1 MLVAEGLT
9 KAFGGPP
16 VVDGV
21 SFTLARGTITGLIG
35 PNGAGKTTLFN
46 LIAASLAP
54 DSGTITLDGARI
66 EGLRPDQVFGRGLGR
81 TFQIPRP
88 FPAMTVL
95 ENVMLAPQGQQGER
109 FWANWLK
116 PGAVEA
122 EEKRNRERAMHW
134 LDFVGLARLAQQPAS
149 VLSGGQR
156 KLLELA
162 RVLVAEPKL
171 ILLDEPGA
179 GVAPPLLAIIM
190 EKIAELNARGITFL
204 IIEHNMDLVM
214 TLCRPVMVL
223 AQGRKLLEGPPEQ
236 VKSDPRVI
244 EAYLGGSDDRRAEA
258 PQVPSTEGLNRIPT
272 A

>member
-1 MLVAEGLT
+1 VLVAEGLT

-54 DSGTITLDGARI
+54 DSGSITLDGARI
-66 EGLRPDQVFGRGLGR
+66 EGLRPDEVFLRGLGR

-95 ENVMLAPQGQQGER
+95 ENVMLAPPGQRGER
-109 FWANWLK
+109 FWANWLS
-116 PGAVEA
+116 PGAVAA
-122 EEKRNRERAMHW
+122 EEKRNREAAMHW

-162 RVLVAEPKL
+162 RVLVAEPRL

-223 AQGRKLLEGPPEQ
+223 AQGRKLLEGTPEQ

-244 EAYLGGSDDRRAEA
+244 EAYLG
-258 PQVPSTEGLNRIPT
+258 
-272 A
+272 

>member
-9 KAFGGPP
+9 KGFGGPP

-21 SFTLARGTITGLIG
+21 SFTLARGSITGLIG

-46 LIAASLAP
+46 CIAGSLKP
-54 DSGTITLDGARI
+54 DGGTLTLDGARI
-66 EGLRPDQVFGRGLGR
+66 EGLRPDQVFARGLGR

-95 ENVMLAPQGQQGER
+95 ENVMLAPPGQRGER
-109 FWANWLK
+109 FWANWLS
-116 PGAVEA
+116 PGAVA
-122 EEKRNRERAMHW
+122 EEERRLRARAMHW
-134 LDFVGLARLAQQPAS
+134 LDFVGLSRLSQQPAR

-179 GVAPPLLAIIM
+179 GVAPPLLATIM
-190 EKIAELNARGITFL
+190 EKIQALNAAGTTFL
-204 IIEHNMDLVM
+204 IIEHNMELVM
-214 TLCRPVMVL
+214 SLCRPVMVL
-223 AQGRKLLEGPPEQ
+223 AQGRKLLEGAPEAVRQ
-236 VKSDPRVI
+236 DPRVV
-244 EAYLGGSDDRRAEA
+244 EAYLG
-258 PQVPSTEGLNRIPT
+258 
-272 A
+272 

>member
-1 MLVAEGLT
+1 MLVAEGVT
-9 KAFGGPP
+9 KGWGGPP

-54 DSGTITLDGARI
+54 DSGRIALDGARI
-66 EGLRPDQVFGRGLGR
+66 DGLRPDQVFARGLAR

-95 ENVMLAPQGQQGER
+95 ENVMLAPQGQRGER
-109 FWANWLK
+109 FWANWLS
-116 PGAVEA
+116 PGAVA
-122 EEKRNRERAMHW
+122 EEERRNRERAMHW
-134 LDFVGLARLAQQPAS
+134 LDFVGLAKLVAQPAS

-204 IIEHNMDLVM
+204 IIEHNMDLVAR
-214 TLCRPVMVL
+214 LCRPVMVL
-223 AQGRKLLEGPPEQ
+223 AQGRLLVEGTPEQ
-236 VKSDPRVI
+236 VTRDPRVI
-244 EAYLGGSDDRRAEA
+244 EAYLG
-258 PQVPSTEGLNRIPT
+258 
-272 A
+272 

>member
-1 MLVAEGLT
+1 MAEGLT

-46 LIAASLAP
+46 LIAATLSHDA
-54 DSGTITLDGARI
+54 GTLTLDGARI
-66 EGLRPDQVFGRGLGR
+66 EGLRPDQVFARGLAR

-95 ENVMLAPQGQQGER
+95 ENVMLAPTGQRGER
-109 FWANWLK
+109 FWTNWLS
-116 PGAVEA
+116 PGAVAA
-122 EEKRNRERAMHW
+122 EERRNRERAMHW
-134 LDFVGLARLAQQPAS
+134 LDFVGLAKLAAQPAS

-162 RVLVAEPKL
+162 RVLVAEPRL

-204 IIEHNMDLVM
+204 VIEHNMDLVM
-214 TLCRPVMVL
+214 SLCRPVLVL
-223 AQGRKLLEGPPEQ
+223 AQGRLLLEGDPEE
-236 VKSDPRVI
+236 VKRDPRVV
-244 EAYLGGSDDRRAEA
+244 EAYLG
-258 PQVPSTEGLNRIPT
+258 
-272 A
+272 

>member
-1 MLVAEGLT
+1 MLVAEGLS

-35 PNGAGKTTLFN
+35 PNGAGKTTLVI

-54 DSGTITLDGARI
+54 DSGTLMLDGTRI
-66 EGLRPDQVFGRGLGR
+66 DGLRPDQVFGLGLAR

-95 ENVMLAPQGQQGER
+95 ENVMLAPTGQRGER
-109 FWANWLK
+109 FWANWFS
-116 PGAVEA
+116 PGAVAA
-122 EEKRNRERAMHW
+122 EERRNRERAMHW
-134 LDFVGLARLAQQPAS
+134 LDFVGLAKLAGQPAS
-149 VLSGGQR
+149 VRSGGQR

-162 RVLVAEPKL
+162 RVLGAEPRL

-179 GVAPPLLAIIM
+179 GVAPPLLALIV

-223 AQGRKLLEGPPEQ
+223 AQGRKLLEGAPEE
-236 VKSDPRVI
+236 VKRDPRVV
-244 EAYLGGSDDRRAEA
+244 EAYLG
-258 PQVPSTEGLNRIPT
+258 
-272 A
+272 

>member
-46 LIAASLAP
+46 LIAASLSP
-54 DSGTITLDGARI
+54 DSGSITLDGARI
-66 EGLRPDQVFGRGLGR
+66 EGLRPDQVFARGLGR

-95 ENVMLAPQGQQGER
+95 ENVMLAPQGQQGEQ
-109 FWANWLK
+109 FWANWLR
-116 PGAVEA
+116 PGSVAA
-122 EEKRNRERAMHW
+122 EEKRNRAQAMHW

-190 EKIAELNARGITFL
+190 EKIAELNARGISFL

-244 EAYLGGSDDRRAEA
+244 EAYLG
-258 PQVPSTEGLNRIPT
+258 
-272 A
+272 